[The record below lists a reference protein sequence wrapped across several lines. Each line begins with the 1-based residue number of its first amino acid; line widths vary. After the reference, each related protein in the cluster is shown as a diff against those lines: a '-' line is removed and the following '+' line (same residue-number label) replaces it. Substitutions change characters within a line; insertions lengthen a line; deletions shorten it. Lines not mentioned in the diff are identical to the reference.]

1 MKKFEKLYYIITVT
15 SVTIILWL
23 TSMLILYIS
32 MDNKLQNIQISESEL
47 FQRIMTAERNY
58 CKEKNKK
65 QLQLQII
72 NQKIDNLN
80 NILSRVYPGYDYK
93 SKIDLALLDE
103 SKINTIPENLI
114 NIYVDEYMIKPHG
127 LNKYQKTLPNMEW
140 PIKNG
145 FVSLPGGE
153 YGTYRPY
160 PGYRY
165 KHEGIDINNYY
176 SDKVTSPYDCNIWK
190 KYYDEGGG
198 WTLEMKFE
206 YIDNENKKNWYF
218 IRLRHLNKIF
228 VGIGQTIKKGDLVG
242 SMGNTGIYSTGK
254 HLHLELWEWNGS
266 RYVNINP
273 VLNNTWKNKYYER
286 L

>member
-1 MKKFEKLYYIITVT
+1 MDYKVWEQYEYSAQLQQRVMKSERALY
-15 SVTIILWL
+15 
-23 TSMLILYIS
+23 
-32 MDNKLQNIQISESEL
+32 
-47 FQRIMTAERNY
+47 A
-58 CKEKNKK
+58 EKNKK
-65 QLQLQII
+65 SLKLQII
-72 NQKIDNLN
+72 NQKVDNLN
-80 NILSRVYPGYDYK
+80 DILSRVYPGYDYK
-93 SKIDLALLDE
+93 SKIDAVLEDE

-127 LNKYQKTLPNMEW
+127 LQNYQKTLQNIVW

-160 PGYRY
+160 RLYKW

-176 SDKVTSPYDCNIWK
+176 SDEVIAPYDCNIWK

-198 WTLEMKFE
+198 WTIEMKFQ
-206 YIDNENKKNWYF
+206 YFDNENNKNWYF

-228 VGIGQTIKKGDLVG
+228 VKKSQIIKKGELVG

-286 L
+286 LR